1 MSLVALTLN
10 LTLGVL
16 LVCAMMLGLR
26 LDRRLRALRESH
38 LGFAKA
44 VSELDQA
51 SLRTQAGLAEL
62 KATAEGV
69 RADLTEQLQNA
80 RVLSERL
87 VKLTG
92 EADDKA
98 QALSKARAAL
108 PPLAQIV
115 AARQTAASGG
125 GDVSTPSVAPSVR
138 SRPSVD
144 DELFESAG
152 AARPGLSA
160 VAGGRR

>member
-1 MSLVALTLN
+1 MSLVALILN
-10 LTLGVL
+10 LSLGVL
-16 LVCAMMLGLR
+16 LACAMMLGLR

-69 RADLTEQLQNA
+69 RADLDQQLNNA
-80 RVLSERL
+80 RMLSERL

-92 EADDKA
+92 EADAKA
-98 QALSKARAAL
+98 QALTKARAAL
-108 PPLAQIV
+108 PSLIKTTARPAVPGGIGNSSPPS
-115 AARQTAASGG
+115 AAPA
-125 GDVSTPSVAPSVR
+125 VR

-152 AARPGLSA
+152 VARPGLSA
-160 VAGGRR
+160 MAGGRR

>member
-16 LVCAMMLGLR
+16 LVGAMMLGLR

-38 LGFAKA
+38 LSFAKA

-51 SLRTQAGLAEL
+51 SLRTQAGLNEL

-69 RADLTEQLQNA
+69 RAELTEQLTNA
-80 RVLSERL
+80 RGLAERL

-92 EADDKA
+92 EADAKA
-98 QALSKARAAL
+98 QALIKARAA
-108 PPLAQIV
+108 
-115 AARQTAASGG
+115 
-125 GDVSTPSVAPSVR
+125 APSLA
-138 SRPSVD
+138 SARPSLLGKVAEVQASTAPPAAPPVRARETVD
-144 DELFESAG
+144 DELFESAH
-152 AARPGLSA
+152 ARPGLSA
-160 VAGGRR
+160 VVGGRR

>member
-16 LVCAMMLGLR
+16 LACAMMLGLR
-26 LDRRLRALRESH
+26 LDRRLKALRESH
-38 LGFAKA
+38 LSFAKA

-69 RADLTEQLQNA
+69 RADLAEQLHNA

-92 EADDKA
+92 EADAKA
-98 QALSKARAAL
+98 QALTKARAAL
-108 PPLAQIV
+108 PSLTKTM
-115 AARQTAASGG
+115 AARPAVLNGIADSPTPGAA
-125 GDVSTPSVAPSVR
+125 PPVR

-152 AARPGLSA
+152 VARPGLSA